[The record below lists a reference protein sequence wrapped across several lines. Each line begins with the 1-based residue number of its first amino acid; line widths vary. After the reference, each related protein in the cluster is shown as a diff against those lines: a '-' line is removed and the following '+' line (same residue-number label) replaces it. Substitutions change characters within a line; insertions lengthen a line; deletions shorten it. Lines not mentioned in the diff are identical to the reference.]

1 MKTERRHE
9 LQTNVLATKLAHWT
23 EAARPYGRAMLAG
36 IIALIVAIIVW
47 GYVATQNR
55 RQVAEGWNDYFMAVG
70 VRDEQRLQDVAE
82 QFSGTVVADFA
93 RLTLADWE
101 LDNGTNRLLTDRALA
116 REQLRDAAEK
126 YSALLLSASSN
137 TIEERATYG
146 LARAHEA
153 AGELEKARSEYR
165 ALAQKWPDSP
175 FAATSEARAKAL
187 DELPTKQ
194 FYDWIAKYEPPKALS
209 QEPGTPGAR
218 PDFLK
223 EPDAGTL
230 QMPSSLGDTTS
241 PFPSLPSAT
250 ESKAGEQPAA
260 EPASTPE
267 LPAADAPATAPAEP
281 APAEPAPAEPAAPAP
296 ADEAKPA
303 ADGPELE

>member
-9 LQTNVLATKLAHWT
+9 LQTNVLASKLAHWT
-23 EAARPYGRAMLAG
+23 ESARPYGRAMLAG

-47 GYVATQNR
+47 GYVATQNS
-55 RQVAEGWNDYFMAVG
+55 RQVSEGWNDYFMAVG

-82 QFSGTVVADFA
+82 QYSGTVVADWA

-101 LDNGTNRLLTDRALA
+101 LDNGTNRLLVDRTLA
-116 REQLRDAAEK
+116 REQLRDAADE
-126 YSALLLSASSN
+126 YNSLLLSAGSG
-137 TIEERATYG
+137 TIAERATYG

-165 ALAQKWPDSP
+165 SLAQKWPDSP
-175 FAATSEARAKAL
+175 FAATSEARAKDLEA
-187 DELPTKQ
+187 LPTKQ
-194 FYDWIAKYEPPKALS
+194 FYDWIARYEPPKALS
-209 QEPGTPGAR
+209 AEPGTPGAR

-241 PFPSLPSAT
+241 PFPSLPGAT
-250 ESKAGEQPAA
+250 ESKAPDQPATT
-260 EPASTPE
+260 PTSTPE
-267 LPAADAPATAPAEP
+267 LPAADAPATTPAEP
-281 APAEPAPAEPAAPAP
+281 APS
-296 ADEAKPA
+296 DGAKPA

>member
-9 LQTNVLATKLAHWT
+9 LQTNVLATTLAHWT

-36 IIALIVAIIVW
+36 ILALIVAIIVW
-47 GYVATQNR
+47 GYVATQNS
-55 RQVAEGWNDYFMAVG
+55 RQVAEGWNDYFMAVS

-82 QFSGTVVADFA
+82 QFAGTVVADWA

-101 LDNGTNRLLTDRALA
+101 LDNGTNRLLVDRTLA
-116 REQLRDAAEK
+116 REQLRDAADK
-126 YSALLLSASSN
+126 YSALLLSAGSG
-137 TIEERATYG
+137 TIAERATYG

-165 ALAQKWPDSP
+165 SLAQKWPDSP
-175 FAATSEARAKAL
+175 FAATSEARAKDL
-187 DELPTKQ
+187 ETQSTKQ
-194 FYDWIAKYEPPKALS
+194 FYDWLAKYEPPRSLS

-230 QMPSSLGDTTS
+230 QLPSSLGDTTS
-241 PFPSLPSAT
+241 PFPSLPGAT
-250 ESKAGEQPAA
+250 ESKAGE
-260 EPASTPE
+260 EPASTPD
-267 LPAADAPATAPAEP
+267 LPAADAPASAPADTAPAEAP
-281 APAEPAPAEPAAPAP
+281 PAESAPAAPAE
-296 ADEAKPA
+296 DAKPA